1 MADTLTWNNQKP
13 TLPGAYYV
21 RGFRLGEC
29 HSRHALVEVATVASG
44 ELVCNINES
53 NINDDLRDWPFVADL
68 ADRFE
73 WCGPL
78 VEAQPAAILPKAI
91 AEQVR
96 EVFEVHH
103 NPVAEAIDYFEALLL
118 SFMEATPAA
127 PALDLGTPLPC
138 EVKLPGGMTIGKG
151 CTLSTL
157 LLALRN
163 RGDDMP
169 WRQRFGVP
177 VPFDPRLMNLRNDL
191 LAKQAACEGGA
202 Q

>member
-1 MADTLTWNNQKP
+1 MADTLTWNHQKP
-13 TLPGAYYV
+13 TAPGAYYL
-21 RGFRLGEC
+21 RGFRLGED

-44 ELVCNINES
+44 ELVCNINER
-53 NINDDLRDWPFVADL
+53 NINDDLRDWPFVAEL

-78 VEAQPAAILPKAI
+78 VEARPAPILPKAI
-91 AEQVR
+91 AAQVR
-96 EVFEVHH
+96 EVFEAHH

-118 SFMEATPAA
+118 TFTQAPPAV
-127 PALDLGTPLPC
+127 PGLEPGMKLPC
-138 EVKLPGGMTIGKG
+138 DVKLPGGMTIGKG

-177 VPFDPRLMNLRNDL
+177 VPFDPRLLNLRNEL
-191 LAKQAACEGGA
+191 LAKHTACEGGA